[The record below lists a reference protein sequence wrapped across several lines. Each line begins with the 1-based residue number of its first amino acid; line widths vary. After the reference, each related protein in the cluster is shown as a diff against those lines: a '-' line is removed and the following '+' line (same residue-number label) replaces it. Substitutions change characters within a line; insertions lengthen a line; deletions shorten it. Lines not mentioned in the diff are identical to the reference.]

1 MQHLKLPHALLSYE
15 EKFWDTATANE
26 IFAVLLTEISWEHQ
40 PIKLFGKT
48 HLQPRLTAWYG
59 DFAYTYSGLTLQP
72 KNWHSL
78 LLKIKTQIE
87 QATGFAFNAVLL
99 NQYRDGKD
107 YMGWHADDEHGLGKN
122 PVIASASFGTTRRF
136 LLRKNDDHSQK
147 QELPLSHGS
156 LLVMAGE
163 TQSHYQHSIP
173 KAMKVEGVRINLTFR
188 KEGKA

>member
-1 MQHLKLPHALLSYE
+1 MQKINLPHALLSYQ
-15 EKFWDTATANE
+15 EKFWDTATASE
-26 IFAVLLTEISWEHQ
+26 IFKVLLAEIQWQHQ

-72 KNWHSL
+72 QPWHPL
-78 LLKIKTQIE
+78 LLQIRAAIT
-87 QATGFAFNAVLL
+87 QATGFEFNAVLL
-99 NQYRDGKD
+99 NQYRNGKD

-122 PVIASASFGTTRRF
+122 PVIASASFGATRRF

-147 QELPLSHGS
+147 HEFNLSHGS

-163 TQSHYQHSIP
+163 TQSYYQHSIP

-188 KEGKA
+188 KEG